1 MRIEQLPVNS
11 LEELMSFFRLVYGN
25 NHALGNDAD
34 LIRWQYQSE
43 NSEYLNFLI
52 ARDGS
57 RICGVI
63 GVIPSNHFDTE
74 LQCVGGTWLTTW
86 QVLPTSRGV
95 IGISLFK
102 AALAQYGSCG
112 GPIGTVGLKPATL
125 AIYKALKFEVG
136 QMSRHVLLNPRLPH
150 YTLLTGTHDCIAS
163 LRKPSVPES
172 NKYWRRV
179 TIDDIDQLSDVVS
192 DQTPA
197 KSRRYLVRRYLLHPR
212 YRYLVYSKQNSND
225 SVFVVLRQVSHNG
238 QAALRLVDV
247 CGNPESCDD
256 LNGLFCNLL
265 EDSGAQYVDCMNLG
279 FGAQL
284 SRAGFSDMSCENSVQ
299 VPHYFEP
306 FSARNQVVWYALRKG
321 ATQNR
326 PMIFLGDGDQDRPRL
341 VLRRSTVQ

>member
-1 MRIEQLPVNS
+1 MRIEQLTVNS
-11 LEELMSFFRLVYGN
+11 LEELMSFFRMVYGN
-25 NHALGNDAD
+25 DHALGNDAD

-43 NSEYLNFLI
+43 DSEYLNFLI
-52 ARDGS
+52 ARDVS

-112 GPIGTVGLKPATL
+112 GPIGTVGLNPATL
-125 AIYKALKFEVG
+125 LIYKALRFEVG
-136 QMSRHVLLNPRLPH
+136 KMARHILLNPRLTR
-150 YTLLTGTHDCIAS
+150 YTLLTGGHDCIAN
-163 LRKPSVPES
+163 LRKPSVTDF
-172 NKYWRRV
+172 NQNWRRV
-179 TIDDIDQLSDVVS
+179 TIDDVNQLSDAVP

-212 YRYLVYSKQNSND
+212 YQYLVYAKQNPND
-225 SVFVVLRQVSHNG
+225 SVFVVLRQVSHNS
-238 QAALRLVDV
+238 QAAFRLVDV
-247 CGNPESCDD
+247 CGNPESCDG
-256 LNGLFCNLL
+256 LNGLLCNLL
-265 EDSGAQYVDCMNLG
+265 EKTGAQYIDCMNLG
-279 FGAQL
+279 FGTQL
-284 SRAGFSDMSCENSVQ
+284 SRAGFSEMSCEDSVQ

-306 FSARNQVVWYALRKG
+306 FSASNQAVWYALRKG
-321 ATQNR
+321 DTQNQ

-341 VLRRSTVQ
+341 VLPRTTVT